1 MEKRHISPKN
11 RLIWV
16 VLAKELNETK
26 GGRPKDLMSLGRADE
41 MLSCNTT
48 TLRRGFAHLVLSS
61 KESIDM
67 YYHSRFFLIELELVR
82 SSKNEVCIY
91 RLPFAFPLEQNQQ
104 NMLPQQQQKM

>member
-1 MEKRHISPKN
+1 MEKLKNVFHKLTVRYRRKPLLSPKN

-48 TLRRGFAHLVLSS
+48 TLRGFAHLVLSS

-67 YYHSRFFLIELELVR
+67 YYHSRFFLIELEP
-82 SSKNEVCIY
+82 C
-91 RLPFAFPLEQNQQ
+91 A
-104 NMLPQQQQKM
+104 

>member
-1 MEKRHISPKN
+1 MKKVPFWPFLGLKVEECIPQINCKIQKDLMEKRHISPKN

-48 TLRRGFAHLVLSS
+48 TLRGGFAHLVLSS

-67 YYHSRFFLIELELVR
+67 YYHSRFFLIELEP
-82 SSKNEVCIY
+82 C
-91 RLPFAFPLEQNQQ
+91 A
-104 NMLPQQQQKM
+104 

>member
-1 MEKRHISPKN
+1 MKNVFHKLTVRYRRNPLLSPKN

-67 YYHSRFFLIELELVR
+67 YYHSRFFLIELEP
-82 SSKNEVCIY
+82 C
-91 RLPFAFPLEQNQQ
+91 A
-104 NMLPQQQQKM
+104 